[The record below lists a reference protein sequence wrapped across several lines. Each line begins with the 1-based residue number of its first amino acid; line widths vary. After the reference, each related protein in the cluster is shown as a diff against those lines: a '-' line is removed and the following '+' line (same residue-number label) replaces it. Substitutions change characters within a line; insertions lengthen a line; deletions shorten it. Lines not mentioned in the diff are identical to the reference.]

1 MPLALFNIFL
11 TATLQAFGVIDTVN
25 DWFRSTLGFLG

>member
-1 MPLALFNIFL
+1 MPLALVNIFL
-11 TATLQAFGVIDTVN
+11 TATLQAFGVVDAVN